1 MIAGEILLSSHM
13 EGAAIPMSEV
23 KDATFASEVLGKG
36 IAVIPKKGE
45 VTAPCDAVVET
56 VFATRHAIG
65 LKADNGAE
73 ILIHVGIN
81 TVELGGKFYTSH
93 VKEGDRV
100 RIGQV
105 MLTFDMEKIKEAG
118 YDLTTPMII
127 TNSDDYQEIN
137 ILKTGNVT
145 KQDAVLE
152 IKES

>member
-1 MIAGEILLSSHM
+1 M

>member
-1 MIAGEILLSSHM
+1 
-13 EGAAIPMSEV
+13 MSEV

-100 RIGQV
+100 WKKSKRP
-105 MLTFDMEKIKEAG
+105 DMI
-118 YDLTTPMII
+118 
-127 TNSDDYQEIN
+127 
-137 ILKTGNVT
+137 
-145 KQDAVLE
+145 
-152 IKES
+152 